1 MAKHFMFTF
10 WINIMNN
17 ISFKANLIVNKNLY
31 TKMPE
36 GTPTNYTD
44 NLVNEYK
51 KFLDHRVIKEV
62 TEGDTIEIYKAPY
75 NKGFALGMRYTSD
88 KLKEPIESGI
98 YTNKKIP
105 EVKAGSL
112 IFQTMQFLI
121 AKSDIELKFFEPHFK
136 TFERALRKL
145 YNKDSE

>member
-1 MAKHFMFTF
+1 
-10 WINIMNN
+10 
-17 ISFKANLIVNKNLY
+17 
-31 TKMPE
+31 MPE

-98 YTNKKIP
+98 YTNKK
-105 EVKAGSL
+105 
-112 IFQTMQFLI
+112 F
-121 AKSDIELKFFEPHFK
+121 
-136 TFERALRKL
+136 RK
-145 YNKDSE
+145 